1 LSLVR
6 KTLDLYREV
15 PPADSADREKK
26 IGAGARSIEPFQV
39 SGWRGV
45 RNAASYGFSM
55 SLFDYGLEKQTPRDK
70 ELSRKAAGNR
80 AE

>member
-1 LSLVR
+1 M
-6 KTLDLYREV
+6 
-15 PPADSADREKK
+15 
-26 IGAGARSIEPFQV
+26 GAGGRSIEPFQV

-55 SLFDYGLEKQTPRDK
+55 SLFDYGLEKRTPRDR
-70 ELSRKAAGNR
+70 EFSRKAAGNW